1 MNLLRTLGYS
11 FLFVMVPL
19 GGLLAAYPDEI
30 AAGLSNMLGT
40 SVSRGNLG
48 VAFLFL
54 AAACMRIDLSIRRR
68 AQGRS
73 ASLA

>member
-1 MNLLRTLGYS
+1 MNPLRTLGYC

-19 GGLLAAYPDEI
+19 GGLLAAYPDQI
-30 AAGLSNMLGT
+30 AAGLSQVLGM

-48 VAFLFL
+48 IAFLFL

-68 AQGRS
+68 AQRRS